1 MNIKTLRQ
9 EIDKLDR
16 KLVKLLNQRANYSLA
31 IGRLKQRDALPLF
44 IRKREQEIARNI
56 CQANRGPLP
65 DHALNHFYE
74 QLLQHTR
81 AMVRSALRAERRSA
95 KAGRKGGATAARKGK
110 R

>member
-1 MNIKTLRQ
+1 MNIKALRQ

-16 KLVKLLNQRANYSLA
+16 KLVMLLNRRANHSLA
-31 IGRLKQRDALPLF
+31 IGRLKQRNALPLF

-56 CQANRGPLP
+56 RHANQGPLP
-65 DHALNHFYE
+65 NHTIEHLFE

-81 AMVRSALRAERRSA
+81 AMVRKALWAERRNT
-95 KAGRKGGATAARKGK
+95 KAGAKRARKGK

>member
-1 MNIKTLRQ
+1 MNIKALRQ

-16 KLVKLLNQRANYSLA
+16 KLVTLLNRRANYSLA
-31 IGRLKQRDALPLF
+31 IGRLKQRSALPLF

-56 CQANRGPLP
+56 REANRGPLP
-65 DHALNHFYE
+65 HHTLEHVFE

-81 AMVRSALRAERRSA
+81 AMVRKALWAERRNA
-95 KAGRKGGATAARKGK
+95 KGGAAGARKGK

>member
-1 MNIKTLRQ
+1 MNIKALRR

-16 KLVKLLNQRANYSLA
+16 ELVKLLNRRANHSLA
-31 IGRLKQRDALPLF
+31 IGRLKQRDRLPLF

-56 CQANRGPLP
+56 RRANRGPLP
-65 DHALNHFYE
+65 DHTLEHVFE

-81 AMVRSALRAERRSA
+81 AMVRKALWAERRNA
-95 KAGRKGGATAARKGK
+95 RAGRKGSAAGARKGK

>member
-1 MNIKTLRQ
+1 MNIQALRQ

-16 KLVKLLNQRANYSLA
+16 KLVMLLNRRANCSLT
-31 IGRLKQRDALPLF
+31 IGRLKQRDGLPLF

-56 CQANRGPLP
+56 REANRGPLP
-65 DHALNHFYE
+65 DHTLEHVFE

-81 AMVRSALRAERRSA
+81 AMVRKALWTERRSA
-95 KAGRKGGATAARKGK
+95 KAGRKGGAAGARKGK

>member
-1 MNIKTLRQ
+1 MNIKALRL

-16 KLVKLLNQRANYSLA
+16 KLVMQLNRRANFSLA

-56 CQANRGPLP
+56 RHANQGPLP
-65 DHALNHFYE
+65 NHTIEHLFE

-81 AMVRSALRAERRSA
+81 AMVRKALWAERRNAMSSQ
-95 KAGRKGGATAARKGK
+95 KGGAAGARKGK